1 MANLDGLSE
10 EERKRV
16 QALSDKTK
24 GEFNRAQAGGRPRAK
39 DAPASEQR
47 RADATVNHVL
57 TPDSQTR
64 TQKTPQGHQ
73 REQAAR
79 DVADKWNTRSDQS
92 ADKAQQRADVR
103 KEFNR
108 VRNRDRVRERDD
120 FER

>member
-1 MANLDGLSE
+1 MVNLNGLSE

-24 GEFNRAQAGGRPRAK
+24 GDFNRAQAGERPRAK
-39 DAPASEQR
+39 DAPASERQ
-47 RADATVNHVL
+47 RADATVNHVF

-64 TQKTPQGHQ
+64 TQKTPQGQ
-73 REQAAR
+73 QREDNARGMAEKWREQAG
-79 DVADKWNTRSDQS
+79 QQ
-92 ADKAQQRADVR
+92 ADKAQKRADVR

-108 VRNRDRVRERDD
+108 ARGRDRLRDKDD

>member
-24 GEFNRAQAGGRPRAK
+24 GDFNRAQAGERPRAK

-57 TPDSQTR
+57 TPHGQTR
-64 TQKTPQGHQ
+64 IEKTPQGQQ
-73 REQAAR
+73 REDRAR
-79 DVADKWNTRSDQS
+79 NTADRLNARSDQS
-92 ADKAQQRADVR
+92 ADNAQKRANVR

-108 VRNRDRVRERDD
+108 MRDRDRLRERDD